1 MLIKGI
7 RERWRLTM
15 LVLLALLLTSIFA
28 TTAIGSV
35 PIPLSLVWRIV
46 IAHIVLSVATL
57 LHSVLP
63 SIQPPGMG
71 GEWTLAQD
79 MIVMSVRLPRVVLG
93 AFVGAA
99 LGVAG
104 ATMQGLFKNPM
115 ADPYIIGI
123 SSGASI
129 GAAVAIV
136 FGLAAVLGVLAVPV
150 AAFASATITVFLVYH
165 IARVGGR
172 VPIETLL
179 LSGIAVAYFLGAL
192 TSLIIYTSEEGIHQV
207 VFWLMGGLWAREWV
221 HVEIIAPMVLVG
233 ALLTMVYAR
242 DLNVMLQGEETAQHL
257 GLDVESVKRRLL
269 VLSALMTAGAVS
281 VSGIIGFVGL
291 VVPHIVR
298 ILVGPDHRILIPVS
312 GLGGAVLLMWCDALA
327 RSIMP
332 PFEIPVGIITAML
345 GAPFFI
351 YLLRR
356 RKRSMF

>member
-1 MLIKGI
+1 MLIKGV
-7 RERWRLTM
+7 REHWRLT
-15 LVLLALLLTSIFA
+15 VVALLALVLASIM
-28 TTAIGSV
+28 TTAAIGSV
-35 PIPLSLVWRIV
+35 PIPAGTVLD
-46 IAHIVLSVATL
+46 IVL
-57 LHSVLP
+57 HSL
-63 SIQPPGMG
+63 GLG
-71 GEWTLAQD
+71 GGGWSQSTEV
-79 MIVMSVRLPRVVLG
+79 IVMSVRLPRVVLG
-93 AFVGAA
+93 GLVGAA

-104 ATMQGLFKNPM
+104 AMMQGLFKNPM

-123 SSGASI
+123 SSGASV
-129 GAAVAIV
+129 GAAAAIV
-136 FGLAAVLGVLAVPV
+136 FGFAAVLGVMAVPA
-150 AAFASATITVFLVYH
+150 AAFTSATATTFLVYH
-165 IARVGGR
+165 IARTGKR
-172 VPIETLL
+172 VPVETLL

-192 TSLIIYTSEEGIHQV
+192 TSLIIYTSQEGIHQV
-207 VFWLMGGLWAREWV
+207 VFWLMGGLWARSWV
-221 HVEIIAPMVLVG
+221 HVEILAPMVIVG
-233 ALLTMVYAR
+233 VGLTMVYAR

-257 GLDVESVKRRLL
+257 GLDVESLKKKLL
-269 VLSALMTAGAVS
+269 VLSALLTAGAVS

-312 GLGGAVLLMWCDALA
+312 GLSGAVLLMWCDALA